1 MPTPIMF
8 GQNQVAQ
15 GGGGGPAFPS
25 LSDVWAWYEAARETG
40 YSDGNGVSPA
50 TDQSGNDRHWT
61 HATSSER
68 PQWQAN
74 QINGL
79 AIYNGDH
86 AGNKGWQTGPDMSG
100 LTAGHVFAVMK
111 AKADP
116 AGDNGQTGFWKM
128 GTSANSPHVPFTE
141 SNVYDD
147 WLSTLRKSTG
157 NPVTNLASA
166 YVLYEIIS
174 TSSEW
179 TRIINGAAPGNSDHF
194 TTATNTVAGP
204 AAPTLLFSSAA
215 FTSRHKLAGLYI
227 FSAKKTGSDRTDLI
241 TYINTRF
248 ATSYS

>member
-1 MPTPIMF
+1 MSFIINPF
-8 GQNQVAQ
+8 VFAA

-25 LSDVWAWYEAARETG
+25 LSDIWAWYEAARETG
-40 YSDGNGVSPA
+40 YSDSDGVSPA
-50 TDQSGNDRHWT
+50 TDQSGNGRNWT

-79 AIYNGDH
+79 AVYNGDH
-86 AGNKGWQTGPDMSG
+86 AGNKGWQTGPDMSA
-100 LTAGHVFAVMK
+100 LTAGHVFAVIK

-116 AGDNGQTGFWKM
+116 AGDNGQTGLWNF
-128 GTSANSPHVPFTE
+128 GTDSLSAHVPFTE

-147 WLSTLRKSTG
+147 CFSTARKSTG
-157 NPVTNLASA
+157 NPTTSLASA
-166 YVLYEIIS
+166 FVLYEIIS

-179 TRIINGAAPGNSDHF
+179 TRKINGATSGNDHF

-227 FSAKKTGSDRTDLI
+227 FSAKKTGTDRTDLI
-241 TYINTRF
+241 NYINTRF